1 MKKITPEDA
10 LPLLKEMETL
20 NVKSKVV
27 GGVER
32 RGYSF
37 KDLDIKVETP
47 NAEETTKILLSG
59 LKSKYPFCIDIF
71 VGEEFSV
78 FYQPWREKWLVCRQ
92 KSTGMLKDFIYTIP
106 VVRNLMPNYH
116 KPDFL

>member
-1 MKKITPEDA
+1 MKRITSEDA
-10 LPLLKEMETL
+10 LPILREMETL
-20 NVKSKVV
+20 NVNGKIV

-37 KDLDIKVETP
+37 KDIDIKVETP
-47 NAEETTKILLSG
+47 NTEEITKILLNR
-59 LKSKYPFCIDIF
+59 LESKHPFYVDIF

-78 FYQPWREKWLVCRQ
+78 FYNIEREKWLVCRQ
-92 KSTGMLKDFIYTIP
+92 KSIDILKDFIYTLPII
-106 VVRNLMPNYH
+106 RKLMPNYR